1 VKPKGQSRMDNPEK
15 LPTLGTQDSRRRQQ
29 NKTQH
34 TMCWTPPRTRRKT
47 KRNKN
52 TKKNTKKTKQN
63 QKTNKICIGHH
74 YSQDSTNNVNKT

>member
-1 VKPKGQSRMDNPEK
+1 MDNPEK
-15 LPTLGTQDSRRRQQ
+15 LPTLGTQDSRQRQQ

-52 TKKNTKKTKQN
+52 TKKKTQKKQNKTKKPTKYVLV
-63 QKTNKICIGHH
+63 TTIRKIAQI
-74 YSQDSTNNVNKT
+74 T